1 MKSLLALFAAM
12 FFAAS
17 VSAQQPIRLVVPFPA
32 GGAGDKLGR
41 MLQKELKEIKNLDV
55 IVENRPGA
63 NTEIGTSFVARN
75 KTNEVVFLLG
85 INSMAAFA
93 KDKDYDITRDL
104 RPVTY
109 LGVQP
114 LILAAHPSM
123 GVKNIDDLRKYGK
136 RFSFAASTK
145 GTPIYAN
152 SEELVEKLK
161 LDTVI
166 VGHRGMG
173 EYLVPMLGNHLQVGF
188 FAPSIIEQHVAAGS
202 LVPLAVANKTRLPG
216 SWKNVATFE
225 EQGVR
230 DFGNDL
236 WYILMVNATA
246 DGKIVKEV
254 QDTLVGLLS
263 KKSTADEFRR
273 IDIYPDPQ
281 LTLQG
286 ASLLAREIQ
295 KYSKK

>member
-1 MKSLLALFAAM
+1 MKALLALFAAM
-12 FFAAS
+12 FFTAS
-17 VSAQQPIRLVVPFPA
+17 VAAQPIKIVVPFAP

-41 MLQKELKEIKNLDV
+41 MLQKELKETKNLDV
-55 IVENRPGA
+55 IIENRPGA
-63 NTEIGTSFVARN
+63 NTEIGTAAVARN
-75 KTNEVVFLLG
+75 KTNEVVFLLA

-104 RPVTY
+104 APVAY

-114 LILAAHPSM
+114 LVLAAHPSQ
-123 GVKNIDDLRKYGK
+123 GVKNLDDLRKSGK
-136 RFSFAASTK
+136 KINFATSTK
-145 GTPIYAN
+145 GTPLYAN
-152 SEELVEKLK
+152 SEELIERLK
-161 LDTVI
+161 LDAVL

-173 EYLVPMLGNHLQVGF
+173 EYVVPMLGNHVQVGF

-225 EQGVR
+225 EQGLR

-246 DGKIVKEV
+246 DKAVVKQV
-254 QDTLVGLLS
+254 QDTLSVLLA
-263 KKSTADEFRR
+263 KKSTADEFRK
-273 IDIYPDPQ
+273 IDIYPDAQ

-295 KYSKK
+295 KYNKK